1 MDLAMTQ
8 LPPTVTHDDRDER
21 TLTVLAMG
29 GSLSMRVA
37 CAVEGAER
45 AEHDL
50 DRATR
55 RVDRWAARLTRY
67 TSTSDLAAL
76 NADPA
81 RVSSEVSP
89 TLAAALD
96 WAERACFLEPG
107 LVDVTLLD
115 ERLGAESGPDD
126 ITDPGMDMTDPGMD
140 MTDSGMDMD
149 TQAGMA
155 DPVARPRWH
164 LVRHARGGRVVRRG
178 SFRFDLD
185 GVAKGWIADRALALL
200 GGYPAALVDADGD
213 IALRIDEGVSWDVA
227 VADPRAG
234 ATDPLAVLRLDH
246 QLAGGALGIATS
258 GTSVHRW
265 ASGAG
270 GPPRHHLLDP
280 RTGRPASTDVVQ
292 ATVISGSAREAE
304 VLAKSAVI
312 AGSDA
317 ALQLLDRPGV
327 SGAILL
333 LDTGE
338 TIALPIT
345 LGWLA

>member
-1 MDLAMTQ
+1 MDLAMTL
-8 LPPTVTHDDRDER
+8 LPSIVTPDDRDER

-67 TSTSDLAAL
+67 TSTSDLGAL

-115 ERLGAESGPDD
+115 ERLAAESGPDD
-126 ITDPGMDMTDPGMD
+126 ITDPGMD

-227 VADPRAG
+227 VADPRPG

-246 QLAGGALGIATS
+246 QLAGGSLGIATS

-280 RTGRPASTDVVQ
+280 RTRRSASTDVVQ
-292 ATVISGSAREAE
+292 ATVIAGSAREAE
-304 VLAKSAVI
+304 VVAKASVI

-317 ALQLLDRPGV
+317 AMRLLDRPGV